1 MQKCPKRHLP
11 EGIDSRGSCRL
22 GYAESWTN
30 ARAGQTGA
38 VTELVFYHLSQGIP
52 FLSRTTI
59 VRFGSEAEVKHP
71 TSG

>member
-1 MQKCPKRHLP
+1 M
-11 EGIDSRGSCRL
+11 
-22 GYAESWTN
+22 N

-38 VTELVFYHLSQGIP
+38 VTELIFYHLSQGIP
-52 FLSRTTI
+52 FLSRTLI